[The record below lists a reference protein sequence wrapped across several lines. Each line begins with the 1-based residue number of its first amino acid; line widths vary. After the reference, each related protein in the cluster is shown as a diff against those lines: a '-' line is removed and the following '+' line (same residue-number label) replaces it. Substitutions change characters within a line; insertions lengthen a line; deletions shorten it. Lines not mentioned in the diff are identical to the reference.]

1 MMKLFSN
8 RDLNRLAAHTTLH
21 DVALGISMVFSAV
34 FLLRQGLSTVTIYLS
49 IGLILGLRFL
59 FRPLVLV
66 SVTTIG
72 LRRSLILGTFLYAVQ
87 SPFLALI
94 HGPGVELL
102 IYCVVAAI
110 AQVFYWT
117 CYHAMFAAAGD
128 LENRGSQVGWRG
140 LLVAIAGVVGP
151 AIGGV
156 VLTVSGPWAAF
167 GVAAVI
173 ELTAIVPLLKITE
186 LSIARVAPRGAFDAA
201 RFGAL
206 LFVVDGWQ
214 FNASVW
220 AWSIILFQ
228 ALDERYDT
236 FGGWRSVAMLAGAL
250 CGFALGRFID
260 KGHARS
266 AIRVNAVVQAG
277 IIVTRGF
284 CGPDP
289 ILVIAVT
296 IGTTMLSGLYMPSL
310 MTAIYN
316 NAKLSP
322 CPFRF
327 QLAAEA
333 GWDIG
338 GASACIIAAVLCA
351 YGASLR
357 EVILIALPMVMLQ
370 AYLLEKFYAG
380 HVKGIGSVRN

>member
-1 MMKLFSN
+1 MKLFSN
-8 RDLNRLAAHTTLH
+8 YDLNRLVAHSTLH

-34 FLLRQGLSTVTIYLS
+34 FLLRQGLSTAEVYLS
-49 IGLILGLRFL
+49 IGLILGLRFVI
-59 FRPLVLV
+59 RPAVLL

-72 LRRSLILGTFLYAVQ
+72 LRRSLMLGTFLYAVQ
-87 SPFLALI
+87 SLFLSLVN
-94 HGPGVELL
+94 GPDIALL
-102 IYCVVAAI
+102 IYCAIAAC

-128 LENRGSQVGWRG
+128 LADRGSQVGWRG

-151 AIGGV
+151 AMGGV
-156 VLTVSGPWAAF
+156 ILTMSGPWAAF

-173 ELTAIVPLLKITE
+173 ELAAIIPLLKVTE
-186 LSIARVAPRGAFDAA
+186 LPVARAAPTGAYAAA
-201 RFGAL
+201 RSGTL
-206 LFVVDGWQ
+206 LFAVDGWQ
-214 FNASVW
+214 FNTSVW

-228 ALDERYDT
+228 ALDQRYDT
-236 FGGWRSVAMLAGAL
+236 FGGWRSIAMLAAAL
-250 CGFALGRFID
+250 GGFGVGRFID

-266 AIRVNAVVQAG
+266 AIRVNAVMLAG
-277 IIVTRGF
+277 IIFVRAL

-289 ILVIAVT
+289 IVVIAVT

-316 NAKLSP
+316 NAKSSP

-327 QLAAEA
+327 QMAAEA

-338 GASACIIAAVLCA
+338 GALACIIAAALCA
-351 YGASLR
+351 YGVSLHA
-357 EVILIALPMVMLQ
+357 VLLIALPMVVIQ
-370 AYLLEKFYAG
+370 AYLLERIYATPLRE
-380 HVKGIGSVRN
+380 IGSVRN